1 METREKEKER
11 EDKLKELRQEIEEK
25 MLAEIPEEGLV
36 PTLHVKVEK
45 LDEALAVDEKTAKRI
60 IEALLFASS
69 KPVTVAE
76 IKKVLRGL
84 KPSGIE
90 QMIRDLA
97 AEYEGENRSFRI
109 QEIAGGFEVG
119 TDPKYA
125 PWIMKLEMQKRAR
138 QASHSAL
145 ETLAIIAYKQPVTRA
160 EVEDLRGVDIAS
172 VLAALLEKNL
182 IKIVGRKEVPG
193 RPFLYGTTEK
203 FLEHFGLKALSDLPQ
218 VGEIRELVEKALPR
232 EKFLNPKQEESQP
245 KTESTENPDVQ
256 ASESPDTVPGPVET
270 SPEDRPA

>member
-1 METREKEKER
+1 
-11 EDKLKELRQEIEEK
+11 
-25 MLAEIPEEGLV
+25 V
-36 PTLHVKVEK
+36 
-45 LDEALAVDEKTAKRI
+45 
-60 IEALLFASS
+60 
-69 KPVTVAE
+69 
-76 IKKVLRGL
+76 
-84 KPSGIE
+84 IE

-97 AEYEGENRSFRI
+97 AEYDSENRSFRI

-145 ETLAIIAYKQPVTRA
+145 ETLAIIAYKQPVTRSEA
-160 EVEDLRGVDIAS
+160 EDLRGVDIAS

-232 EKFLNPKQEESQP
+232 EKFLNPKQEENEL
-245 KTESTENPDVQ
+245 KKENATENPDVQ
-256 ASESPDTVPGPVET
+256 AIESPDAVAGPGET
-270 SPEDRPA
+270 APEDRPA